1 MKQCPLHPFKACP
14 RLLSIN
20 SSTRRGD
27 TIMNTTTPSATR
39 LIRLPEVLHKTG
51 YKKAWI
57 YRLISEN
64 RFPKPIKLGSRAV
77 AFIEAE
83 IDQWISDAISNSR
96 MAR

>member
-1 MKQCPLHPFKACP
+1 
-14 RLLSIN
+14 
-20 SSTRRGD
+20 
-27 TIMNTTTPSATR
+27 MNTATPITTR

-64 RFPKPIKLGSRAV
+64 RFPKPIKLGSRSV

-83 IDQWISDAISNSR
+83 IEQWILERVIESR
-96 MAR
+96 K

>member
-1 MKQCPLHPFKACP
+1 
-14 RLLSIN
+14 
-20 SSTRRGD
+20 
-27 TIMNTTTPSATR
+27 MNTSTTQTTR

-51 YKKAWI
+51 YRKAWI

-83 IDQWISDAISNSR
+83 IEQWIFERVIESR
-96 MAR
+96 K

>member
-1 MKQCPLHPFKACP
+1 
-14 RLLSIN
+14 
-20 SSTRRGD
+20 
-27 TIMNTTTPSATR
+27 MNTATLNTTR

-77 AFIEAE
+77 AFIEVE
-83 IDQWISDAISNSR
+83 IDQWISETISNSR
-96 MAR
+96 KSR